1 MIVAFPTNNQKTIN
15 EKIGF
20 SKYILIIDTD
30 TKEKNLLENPV
41 FEKASH
47 LDKVRDCGE
56 NGLETGK
63 ILPKLLQ
70 EYNVEIF
77 YGLKFGEGLL
87 DNLEIYGIKP
97 VYTDKKEIEAN
108 L

>member
-1 MIVAFPTNNQKTIN
+1 MVIAFPTNNQRTIN

-20 SKYILIIDTD
+20 SKYILIINTD
-30 TKEKNLLENPV
+30 TNEKTLLKNPV
-41 FEKASH
+41 FETALK

-63 ILPKLLQ
+63 ILPKLLK
-70 EYNVEIF
+70 EYNVEKF
-77 YGLKFGEGLL
+77 YGLKFGEELL
-87 DNLEIYGIKP
+87 DNLE
-97 VYTDKKEIEAN
+97 VYIEAIVTDKKEIESN